1 MKWLL
6 IACSMLLPTGD
17 TDRDPRPAPT
27 RWQQPAERL
36 PRPDADGD
44 CPGSFEA
51 WVYDKRRGAICV
63 RRA

>member
-1 MKWLL
+1 MKYLL
-6 IACSMLLPTGD
+6 VTCSMLLPTAD

-27 RWQQPAERL
+27 RWPGKSDDCVPL
-36 PRPDADGD
+36 PRLGV

-51 WVYDKRRGAICV
+51 WVYDERHGKICV

>member
-6 IACSMLLPTGD
+6 VTCSMLLPTGD
-17 TDRDPRPAPT
+17 TDREPRPAPT
-27 RWQQPAERL
+27 RWPGERYDRAPL
-36 PRPDADGD
+36 PRLGV

-51 WVYDKRRGAICV
+51 WTYDKRSGAICI